1 MKRRTLVLGACML
14 ATLATRTN
22 AQDAFG
28 VGVVVGEPTGI
39 VIKKWIGAN
48 KAFDAAAAWS
58 FSENNSF
65 QLHGD
70 YLIHNFSVL
79 DPEELK
85 GDLALYY
92 GIGGRIKL
100 KEANS
105 GSARNDEDALIG
117 VRVPLGISY
126 LFADAPV
133 DIFFEVAPI
142 LDLVPD
148 TDFSINGAIGARYYF
163 H

>member
-1 MKRRTLVLGACML
+1 MKTRILILGTCVL

-22 AQDAFG
+22 AQDALG
-28 VGVVVGEPTGI
+28 VGAIVGEPTGI
-39 VIKKWIGAN
+39 VIKKWIGAD
-48 KAFDAAAAWS
+48 KAFDVAAAWS
-58 FSENNSF
+58 FSENASF

-70 YLIHNFSVL
+70 YLIHNFSLL
-79 DPEELK
+79 DPDDLK
-85 GDLALYY
+85 GNLPVYY

-100 KEANS
+100 KEKNAGS
-105 GSARNDEDALIG
+105 GRNDEDALIG

-133 DIFFEVAPI
+133 DIFFEIAPI

-148 TDFSINGAIGARYYF
+148 TDFSINGAFGARYYF